1 MAAANHSETPPTW
14 VCSNCRAR
22 RRGTHRGGTC
32 RRCPLCDW
40 PMPEN
45 EDPVPDIPLTTTSR
59 ISVYHIVAT
68 TTLASITCVASRQT
82 TGRLL
87 CPIVS
92 REYRKRRKWKTRAR
106 PREQCI
112 SLLAVAATRM
122 HGQQKLAAPPLIPA
136 TSVLLLVERN
146 TVSCGKHPNY
156 IICGAILLRVS
167 FVDQRS
173 RVPIFSSIALATI

>member
-1 MAAANHSETPPTW
+1 M
-14 VCSNCRAR
+14 
-22 RRGTHRGGTC
+22 
-32 RRCPLCDW
+32 
-40 PMPEN
+40 
-45 EDPVPDIPLTTTSR
+45 EDPS
-59 ISVYHIVAT
+59 
-68 TTLASITCVASRQT
+68 
-82 TGRLL
+82 
-87 CPIVS
+87 
-92 REYRKRRKWKTRAR
+92 R

-173 RVPIFSSIALATI
+173 RVPIFSSIALATILLSDGHGDRVFSQDWRSPRLVGCLDHVLPDLYEAPCGIVGIGSDEVDFEFALDCDTT